1 MEIKAIIFPQKKKK
15 SKDSIQATPI
25 VTGSNPLHEFRDAM
39 LKPGSQNLLLPM
51 KAENTVG
58 FQNQVFGLVP
68 STFKVQ
74 SL

>member
-1 MEIKAIIFPQKKKK
+1 MEIKGYYFPSKKK
-15 SKDSIQATPI
+15 SKDGIQATPI
-25 VTGSNPLHEFRDAM
+25 VIESNLHEFRGTM

-58 FQNQVFGLVP
+58 FENQVFGLVP
-68 STFKVQ
+68 STFKVH